1 MEIKTVKTADL
12 KFDKE
17 VLTTGQSV
25 SVDVPVIVDRD
36 MNVIFGDSCAMK
48 GIELKVLIIDAPFEE
63 VRLAM
68 HAIGRWATPNWKK
81 LKSTDAPKYGYTA
94 FVDDFLFNEVPR
106 NLGVA
111 RHADKESV
119 DFGELF

>member
-48 GIELKVLIIDAPFEE
+48 GAELKVLIIDAPFEE

-94 FVDDFLFNEVPR
+94 FVDDFLFKKVPQQLATYKDPTHDPSY
-106 NLGVA
+106 NG
-111 RHADKESV
+111 D
-119 DFGELF
+119 LF

>member
-17 VLTTGQSV
+17 VLTTSQSV

-48 GIELKVLIIDAPFEE
+48 GAELKVLIIDAPFEE

>member
-48 GIELKVLIIDAPFEE
+48 GVELKVLIIDAPFEE

>member
-17 VLTTGQSV
+17 VLTTSQSV

-48 GIELKVLIIDAPFEE
+48 GAELKVLIIDAPFEE
-63 VRLAM
+63 ARLAM

>member
-17 VLTTGQSV
+17 LLTTGRSV

-48 GIELKVLIIDAPFEE
+48 GAELKVLIIDAPFEE